1 VTIIKKLLI
10 GFGLA
15 LCVAIVLAFLWYE
28 QSINTDFDV
37 PNHQDFVVTKGD
49 TAFRILANIPH
60 FKGKYHLYAARLWLK
75 LNKEKTNIKL
85 GHFELNEEENLIS
98 LFQKLVD
105 GKQKQFYVSLIEGQ
119 TFDQWLKILKN
130 TAHLSADITEEHAL
144 YDLLINQHDFCKNEY
159 KKLEG
164 CLLANTYSYTSNET
178 LSGLITRTYIQM
190 KDMLDELWV
199 SRYQDIAID
208 TPYHA
213 LILASIIEKETAV
226 ASEREVI
233 SGVFNNRLHKNMR
246 LQTDPT
252 VIYGVRDEYQGDIT
266 RKHLRTPTPY
276 NTYVIK
282 GLPITPIAMVGQASL
297 EAATKPSLTDY
308 LYFVAKG
315 DGTHQ
320 FSETLQAHNQ
330 AVRQYQL
337 NKGN

>member
-1 VTIIKKLLI
+1 VTILKKLVI

-15 LCVAIVLAFLWYE
+15 SCIAIGLVFSWYK
-28 QSINTDFDV
+28 QVVNTDFAV
-37 PNHQDFVVTKGD
+37 PNYQDFVVSKGD
-49 TAFRILANIPH
+49 TAFRILSNIPR
-60 FKGKYHLYAARLWLK
+60 FKDKHNQYAARLWLK
-75 LNKEKTNIKL
+75 LNKHKTNIKV

-119 TFDQWLKILKN
+119 TFDQWIETLKN
-130 TAHLSADITEEHAL
+130 TKHLSVDMTDEHAL
-144 YDLLINQHDFCKNEY
+144 YDLLINQQDFCKNEY

-178 LSGLITRTYIQM
+178 LSGLIARTYLQM
-190 KDMLDELWV
+190 QDALDKLWV

-208 TPYHA
+208 SPYQA